1 VPRRAPHA
9 SRHAGRH
16 LCAHAAAACLA
27 AGALGCSGELPAPLP
42 TAHPDDSI
50 PRRGGTVRTSSFG
63 DIRSLDPAN
72 IADGLVSSMH
82 QLLFAGLVDFDEQGA
97 VVPRLAERLET
108 APDGLEYRF
117 TLRRGVLFHDGTE
130 LTADD
135 VKRSVERALHP
146 SAPNPYSSFYS
157 SIVGYDDLASKRRE
171 DLAGVTVEGSHV
183 VSFRLSQPDSTFLP
197 LLAMQPLRPVCKSAG
212 RRYSDDFLACGAG
225 PFKLAQGGWVRG
237 QSLTL
242 VRHDGYYEPGKP
254 YLDRVVFTFGMTL
267 STSKYKFTHGDLD
280 TLRDLTQGDVLRFA
294 SDARWRPL
302 GAYERERQIMGEA
315 MNTEVAPFDNVEV
328 RRAVAAAIDRRHYE
342 AVKPSLLRAANQP
355 IPPGTPGYDA
365 AQRGQQHDLTKALE
379 HMRRAGYPYDPATKT
394 GGYPHVIPY
403 YTYRQGASEY
413 TAQVFQQEV
422 AKIGLRIEL
431 RLVNY
436 PTYLAQVA
444 RRRQVAIGP
453 WGWSEDYPDPIDFL
467 DSLFHSRSIADEDA
481 NNVSFYS
488 NPRFDTLV
496 DSAKRELE
504 PKRRGRLIS
513 EAVDL
518 VCDEAPFAFAYTVR
532 FYEVHQPYLRGY
544 RPHAVWARDLS
555 SAWLDRAASGAT
567 RGALPGAVVGPRALG
582 SLFGP

>member
-1 VPRRAPHA
+1 VSVARRPLRAP
-9 SRHAGRH
+9 RH
-16 LCAHAAAACLA
+16 LVANAVAAWLAAAST
-27 AGALGCSGELPAPLP
+27 GCSGELPAPLP
-42 TAHPDDSI
+42 AAHPDDPT
-50 PRRGGTVRTSSFG
+50 PRRGGTVRTSTFG
-63 DIRSLDPAN
+63 DIRGLDPAN

-82 QLLFAGLVDFDEQGA
+82 QLLFAGLVDFDERGA
-97 VVPRLAERLET
+97 VVPRLAERIDA
-108 APDGLEYRF
+108 APDGLQYRF

-146 SAPNPYSSFYS
+146 SAPNPYSTFYS
-157 SIVGYDDLASKRRE
+157 SIFGYDDFANKRRE

-183 VSFRLSQPDSTFLP
+183 VTFRLSQPDSTFLP

-212 RRYSDDFLACGAG
+212 RRFTDDFLACGAG
-225 PFKLAQGGWVRG
+225 PFKLAEGGWVRG

-267 STSKYKFTHGDLD
+267 STSKYKFTHGELD
-280 TLRDLTQGDVLRFA
+280 ALRDLTQGDVLRFA
-294 SDARWRPL
+294 ADPRWRPL
-302 GAYERERQIMGEA
+302 GEYERERQIMGEA
-315 MNTEVAPFDNVEV
+315 MNTEVAPFDNVEI

-355 IPPGTPGYDA
+355 IPPGTPGYDPGQA
-365 AQRGQQHDLTKALE
+365 GQQTDLAQALE
-379 HMRRAGYPYDPATKT
+379 HMRRAGYPYDPVTKT

-436 PTYLAQVA
+436 PTYLAQIA

-453 WGWSEDYPDPIDFL
+453 WGWSEDYPDAIDFL

-488 NPRFDTLV
+488 NPRFDALV

-504 PKRRGRLIS
+504 PKRRARLVS

-544 RPHAVWARDLS
+544 RPHPVWARDVS
-555 SAWLDRAASGAT
+555 SAWIDRAMAGAT
-567 RGALPGAVVGPRALG
+567 RGAVVGPGALG
-582 SLFGP
+582 SLFGR